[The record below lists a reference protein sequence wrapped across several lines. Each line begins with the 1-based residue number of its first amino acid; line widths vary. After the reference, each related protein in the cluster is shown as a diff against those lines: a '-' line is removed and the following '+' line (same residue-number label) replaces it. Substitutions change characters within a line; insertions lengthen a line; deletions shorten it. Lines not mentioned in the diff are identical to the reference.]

1 MSFRVPNQY
10 RFRDLSSLYGS
21 DDNVGK
27 QGAFL
32 IPFQSHNLRVI
43 ASDGMRWEHVSVS
56 LPNRTPN
63 WKEMCYIKDLFW
75 DEEDVV
81 IQYHPP
87 KSQHIDNHPYC
98 LHLWRPIKEKIPTPP
113 SIMVGV
119 KK

>member
-10 RFRDLSSLYGS
+10 RFRDLSNLYGS
-21 DDNVGK
+21 DDAVGN

-32 IPFQSHNLRVI
+32 IPFQSYNLRVI
-43 ASDGMRWEHVSVS
+43 ASDGMGWEHVSVS
-56 LPNRTPN
+56 LSNRTPN

-75 DEEDVV
+75 DEEDMV

-87 KSQHIDNHPYC
+87 KSQYIDNHPHC
-98 LHLWRPIKEKIPTPP
+98 LHLWRPTKEKIPIPP